1 VIGGDSGID
10 FESVLSWQPQTK
22 VYATPFF
29 DDSRLT
35 IYELF
40 EPMNKVGFISL
51 GCPKNLVDS
60 EVMMGQLKA
69 NGYELTADASEADT
83 VVVNTC
89 GFIDSAKKESIEAIL
104 EAAQLKTNGKAKR
117 LVVAGC
123 LVERYRDEL
132 KASMPEVDAFI
143 GTSQINDILAVCDP
157 QTNTRSLPII
167 TVGNQS
173 ATYLYDESTPRVL
186 ATPSHYA
193 FIKIA
198 EGCDRP
204 CAFCFIPQMRGHF
217 RSRRFG
223 SIVAEAHQLAEEG
236 VKELILVAQDSS
248 RYGEDLGK
256 QDALAHLL
264 RELSHTEG
272 IEWVRVMYTYPTHI
286 SDAFLDV
293 LAEEAKAV
301 KYLDMPLQHASQNVL
316 KLMKRGGNRASLE
329 KLIKRVRERVPGI
342 AVRTT
347 FIAGF
352 PGETDGD
359 FEELLAFVKNVEF
372 DRVGVFT
379 YSDEEGTPAFEL
391 PNKVDPKIAKQ
402 RRIRLMKAQSRISR
416 KRNKAKVG
424 EVLRVIFEGE
434 SNESDLLW
442 QGRIETQAPDIDGCV
457 LINDVPEG
465 FIPLPGEM
473 VNVLITEAQE
483 YDLVGKIVSCQ

>member
-1 VIGGDSGID
+1 M
-10 FESVLSWQPQTK
+10 K
-22 VYATPFF
+22 
-29 DDSRLT
+29 
-35 IYELF
+35 
-40 EPMNKVGFISL
+40 KVGFISL

-60 EVMMGQLKA
+60 EVMMGQLKHS
-69 NGYELTADASEADT
+69 GYEITANAEEADT

-89 GFIDSAKKESIEAIL
+89 GFIDSAKKESIETIL
-104 EAAQLKTNGKAKR
+104 EAARLKAEGKATR

-132 KASMPEVDAFI
+132 KAELPEVDAFI
-143 GTSQINDILAVCDP
+143 GTSQITDILKVCDP
-157 QTNTRSLPII
+157 ATSPRSLPVV
-167 TVGNQS
+167 TLGNQS
-173 ATYLYDESTPRVL
+173 ATYLYDESTPRIL

-256 QDALAHLL
+256 QDALANLL
-264 RELSHTEG
+264 RELSHTDG

-286 SDAFLDV
+286 SDGFLDV
-293 LAEEAKAV
+293 LAEEPKAV

-316 KLMKRGGNRASLE
+316 KRMKRGGNRESLE
-329 KLIKRVRERVPGI
+329 RLIERVRKRVPEI

-347 FIAGF
+347 FITGF
-352 PGETDGD
+352 PGETDAD
-359 FEELLAFVKNVEF
+359 FEELMTFVKNVEF

-379 YSDEEGTPAFEL
+379 YSDEEGTGAFDL
-391 PNKVDPKIAKQ
+391 ADKVDPKIARQ
-402 RRIRLMKAQSRISR
+402 RRTRLMKEQAKISR
-416 KRNKAKVG
+416 RKNKARVG
-424 EVLRVIFEGE
+424 ATVRVLFEGE
-434 SNESDLLW
+434 SKESELLW
-442 QGRIETQAPDIDGCV
+442 QGRMETQAPDIDGCV

-465 FIPLPGEM
+465 VVPEPGDM
-473 VNVLITEAQE
+473 VSVLVTEAQE
-483 YDLVGKIVSCQ
+483 HDLVGSILGVR

>member
-1 VIGGDSGID
+1 M
-10 FESVLSWQPQTK
+10 T
-22 VYATPFF
+22 
-29 DDSRLT
+29 
-35 IYELF
+35 
-40 EPMNKVGFISL
+40 KVGFISL

-60 EVMMGQLKA
+60 EVMMGQLQA
-69 NGYELTADASEADT
+69 NGYQITSEAEDADML
-83 VVVNTC
+83 VVNTC
-89 GFIDSAKKESIEAIL
+89 GFIDAAKQESIDAIL
-104 EAAQLKTNGKAKR
+104 EAGRIKSGGKAQR
-117 LVVAGC
+117 LIVAGC

-143 GTSQINDILAVCDP
+143 GTSQINDILSVCDP
-157 QTNTRSLPII
+157 GTNTRTLP
-167 TVGNQS
+167 VLPLGHQS

-223 SIVAEAHQLAEEG
+223 SIVAEAQQLAEEG

-248 RYGEDLGK
+248 RYGEDLDK

-293 LAEEAKAV
+293 LAEEPKAV

-329 KLIKRVRERVPGI
+329 RLIQRVRSRVPGI

-347 FIAGF
+347 FITGF
-352 PGETDGD
+352 PGETEDD
-359 FEELLAFVKNVEF
+359 FQELLTFIKNVEF

-379 YSDEEGTPAFEL
+379 YSDEEGTPAFDL
-391 PNKVDPKIAKQ
+391 PDKVDPKIAKQ
-402 RRIRLMKAQSRISR
+402 RRALLMKEQSRISR
-416 KRNKAKVG
+416 RRNKAKIGTQV
-424 EVLRVIFEGE
+424 RVMFEGE
-434 SNESDLLW
+434 SNETDLLW
-442 QGRIETQAPDIDGCV
+442 QGRLETQAPDIDGCV
-457 LINDVPEG
+457 LINDVPED
-465 FIPLPGEM
+465 FVPVPGAL
-473 VNVLITEAQE
+473 VLAEITAAHEH
-483 YDLVGKIVSCQ
+483 DLIARIIEH

>member
-1 VIGGDSGID
+1 
-10 FESVLSWQPQTK
+10 
-22 VYATPFF
+22 
-29 DDSRLT
+29 
-35 IYELF
+35 
-40 EPMNKVGFISL
+40 MHKVGFISL

-69 NGYELTADASEADT
+69 TGYQITADASEADT

-89 GFIDSAKKESIEAIL
+89 GFIDAAKKESIEAIL
-104 EAAQLKTNGKAKR
+104 EAARLKSGGKATR

-132 KASMPEVDAFI
+132 KASLPEVDAFI

-157 QTNTRSLPII
+157 KTDTRSLPVIAL
-167 TVGNQS
+167 GNQS

-248 RYGEDLGK
+248 RYGEELGR

-264 RELSHTEG
+264 RELSHTDG

-286 SDAFLDV
+286 SDGFLDV
-293 LAEEAKAV
+293 LADEPKAV

-329 KLIKRVRERVPGI
+329 RLIKRVRDRVPGI

-347 FIAGF
+347 FITGF
-352 PGETDGD
+352 PGETDED
-359 FEELLAFVKNVEF
+359 FEELLGFIKNVEF

-379 YSDEEGTPAFEL
+379 YSDEEGTPAFDL
-391 PNKVDPKIAKQ
+391 PNKVDPKTAKQ
-402 RRIRLMKAQSRISR
+402 RRARLMKEQARISR
-416 KRNKAKVG
+416 KRNKARIG
-424 EVLRVIFEGE
+424 ERVQVIFEGE

-442 QGRIETQAPDIDGCV
+442 QGRMETQAPDIDGCV
-457 LINDVPEG
+457 LINDAPEG
-465 FIPLPGEM
+465 FAPSPGELLD
-473 VNVLITEAQE
+473 VLITEAQQ
-483 YDLVGKIVSCQ
+483 YDLVGRIV

>member
-1 VIGGDSGID
+1 M
-10 FESVLSWQPQTK
+10 K
-22 VYATPFF
+22 
-29 DDSRLT
+29 
-35 IYELF
+35 
-40 EPMNKVGFISL
+40 KVGFISL

-89 GFIDSAKKESIEAIL
+89 GFIDSAKKESIDTIL
-104 EAAQLKTNGKAKR
+104 EAARLKTDGKATR
-117 LVVAGC
+117 LIVAGC

-157 QTNTRSLPII
+157 KTDTRSLPVISL
-167 TVGNQS
+167 GNQS
-173 ATYLYDESTPRVL
+173 STYLYDESTPRVL

-256 QDALAHLL
+256 ADALAHLL
-264 RELSHTEG
+264 RELSHTDG

-286 SDAFLDV
+286 SDGFLDV
-293 LAEEAKAV
+293 LAEEPKAV
-301 KYLDMPLQHASQNVL
+301 KYLDMPLQHASRSVL
-316 KLMKRGGNRASLE
+316 KLMKRGGNRQSLE
-329 KLIKRVRERVPGI
+329 RLIERVRTRVPDI

-347 FIAGF
+347 FITGF
-352 PGETDGD
+352 PGETEAD
-359 FEELLAFVKNVEF
+359 FEELLTFVKNVEF

-379 YSDEEGTPAFEL
+379 YSDEEGTAAFDL
-391 PNKVDPKIAKQ
+391 PNKVDPKVAKQ
-402 RRIRLMKAQSRISR
+402 RRTRLMKEQAKISR
-416 KRNKAKVG
+416 RRNKMRVG
-424 EVLRVIFEGE
+424 QTMRVLFEGE
-434 SNESDLLW
+434 STESDLLW
-442 QGRIETQAPDIDGCV
+442 QGRIETQAPDIDGCI
-457 LINDVPEG
+457 LINDVPED
-465 FIPLPGEM
+465 FVPVPGAM
-473 VNVLITEAQE
+473 VNVLITEAQQ
-483 YDLVGKIVSCQ
+483 YDLVGRILA

>member
-1 VIGGDSGID
+1 M
-10 FESVLSWQPQTK
+10 K
-22 VYATPFF
+22 
-29 DDSRLT
+29 
-35 IYELF
+35 
-40 EPMNKVGFISL
+40 KVGFISL

-104 EAAQLKTNGKAKR
+104 EAARLKTEGLATR
-117 LVVAGC
+117 LIVAGC
-123 LVERYRDEL
+123 LVERYRDDL
-132 KASMPEVDAFI
+132 KLSLPEVDAFI

-157 QTNTRSLPII
+157 KTDTRSLP
-167 TVGNQS
+167 VVSLGNQS

-223 SIVAEAHQLAEEG
+223 SIVAEAQQLAEEG

-256 QDALAHLL
+256 SDALAHLL

-286 SDAFLDV
+286 SDGFLEV
-293 LAEEAKAV
+293 LAEEPKAV
-301 KYLDMPLQHASQNVL
+301 KYLDIPLQHASQNVL
-316 KLMKRGGNRASLE
+316 KLMKRGGNRQSLE
-329 KLIKRVRERVPGI
+329 RLIKRVRARVPGI

-347 FIAGF
+347 FITGF
-352 PGETDGD
+352 PGETEDD

-379 YSDEEGTPAFEL
+379 YSDEEGTPAYDL
-391 PNKVDPKIAKQ
+391 PHKVDSKTAKQ
-402 RRIRLMKAQSRISR
+402 RRARLMKEQAKISR
-416 KRNKAKVG
+416 RRNKTRVG
-424 EVLRVIFEGE
+424 QTVRVLFEGE
-434 SNESDLLW
+434 SSESDLLW
-442 QGRIETQAPDIDGCV
+442 QGRTETQAPDIDGCV
-457 LINDVPEG
+457 LINDVPED
-465 FIPLPGEM
+465 FVPVPGEM
-473 VNVLITEAQE
+473 VNVLITEAQQ
-483 YDLVGKIVSCQ
+483 YDLVGRIV

>member
-1 VIGGDSGID
+1 M
-10 FESVLSWQPQTK
+10 K
-22 VYATPFF
+22 
-29 DDSRLT
+29 
-35 IYELF
+35 
-40 EPMNKVGFISL
+40 KVGFISL

-60 EVMMGQLKA
+60 EVMMGQLKQ
-69 NGYELTADASEADT
+69 NGYQITSDAREADT
-83 VVVNTC
+83 IVVNTC
-89 GFIDSAKKESIEAIL
+89 GFIADAKKESIEAIL
-104 EAAQLKTNGKAKR
+104 EAAGLKTEGKAQR
-117 LVVAGC
+117 LIVAGC

-132 KASMPEVDAFI
+132 QASMPEVDAFI
-143 GTSQINDILAVCDP
+143 GTSQINDILTVCDP
-157 QTNTRSLPII
+157 AINTRTLPVIAL
-167 TVGNQS
+167 GNQS

-198 EGCDRP
+198 EGCNRP

-223 SIVAEAHQLAEEG
+223 SIVAEAQQLAEEG

-256 QDALAHLL
+256 ADALAHLL

-286 SDAFLDV
+286 SDGFLDV
-293 LAEEAKAV
+293 LAEEPKAV

-316 KLMKRGGNRASLE
+316 KLMKRGGNRASLTR
-329 KLIKRVRERVPGI
+329 LIARVRKRVPDI

-347 FIAGF
+347 FITGF
-352 PGETDGD
+352 PGETAED
-359 FEELLAFVKNVEF
+359 FEELLGFVREVEF

-379 YSDEEGTPAFEL
+379 YSDEEGTPAYDL

-402 RRIRLMKAQSRISR
+402 RRTLLMKEQSRISR
-416 KRNKAKVG
+416 RRNKQRIGATVR
-424 EVLRVIFEGE
+424 VLFEGE
-434 SNESDLLW
+434 SNESELLW
-442 QGRIETQAPDIDGCV
+442 QGRMETQAPDIDGCV

-465 FIPLPGEM
+465 FVPISGQF
-473 VNVLITEAQE
+473 VDVLISGAQE
-483 YDLVGKIVSCQ
+483 YDLIGAIVAG

>member
-1 VIGGDSGID
+1 MKKI
-10 FESVLSWQPQTK
+10 
-22 VYATPFF
+22 
-29 DDSRLT
+29 
-35 IYELF
+35 
-40 EPMNKVGFISL
+40 GFISL

-60 EVMMGQLKA
+60 EVMMGQLRQA
-69 NGYELTADASEADT
+69 GYEITNDESAAETL
-83 VVVNTC
+83 VVNTC
-89 GFIDSAKKESIEAIL
+89 GFIDAAKRESVEAIL
-104 EAAQLKTNGKAKR
+104 EAARMKSEGKCRR

-132 KASMPEVDAFI
+132 RAEIPEVDAFI
-143 GTSQINDILAVCDP
+143 GTNQINDILAVCDP
-157 QTNTRSLPII
+157 KVNTRSLP
-167 TVGNQS
+167 VLPLGNQT

-186 ATPSHYA
+186 ATPAHYA
-193 FIKIA
+193 FVKIA

-286 SDAFLDV
+286 SDCFLDV
-293 LAEEAKAV
+293 LAEEPKAV
-301 KYLDMPLQHASQNVL
+301 KYLDMPLQHASQNIL

-329 KLIKRVRERVPGI
+329 RLIERIRDRVPDI

-347 FIAGF
+347 FITGF
-352 PGETDGD
+352 PGETEQD
-359 FEELLAFVKNVEF
+359 FAELLGFVKNVEF

-379 YSDEEGTPAFEL
+379 YSDEEGTPAFDL
-391 PNKVDPKIAKQ
+391 PDKVQPRTAA
-402 RRIRLMKAQSRISR
+402 RRRNALMKEQ
-416 KRNKAKVG
+416 AK
-424 EVLRVIFEGE
+424 I
-434 SNESDLLW
+434 
-442 QGRIETQAPDIDGCV
+442 
-457 LINDVPEG
+457 
-465 FIPLPGEM
+465 
-473 VNVLITEAQE
+473 
-483 YDLVGKIVSCQ
+483 

>member
-1 VIGGDSGID
+1 MG
-10 FESVLSWQPQTK
+10 
-22 VYATPFF
+22 
-29 DDSRLT
+29 RL
-35 IYELF
+35 
-40 EPMNKVGFISL
+40 KQKGFQI
-51 GCPKNLVDS
+51 
-60 EVMMGQLKA
+60 
-69 NGYELTADASEADT
+69 TADAEDADT

-104 EAAQLKTNGKAKR
+104 EAARLKTEGKATR
-117 LVVAGC
+117 LIVAGC

-132 KASMPEVDAFI
+132 KAEMPEVDAFI
-143 GTSQINDILAVCDP
+143 GTSQINDILSVCDP
-157 QTNTRSLPII
+157 KTNTRSLPVIPL
-167 TVGNQS
+167 GNQT
-173 ATYLYDESTPRVL
+173 ATYLYNESTPRVL

-264 RELSHTEG
+264 RELSHTDG
-272 IEWVRVMYTYPTHI
+272 IEWVPVMYTYPTHI

-293 LAEEAKAV
+293 LAEEPKAV

-316 KLMKRGGNRASLE
+316 KLMKRGGNRGSLE
-329 KLIKRVRERVPGI
+329 RLIERVRKRVPDI

-347 FIAGF
+347 FITGF
-352 PGETDGD
+352 PGETEED
-359 FEELLAFVKNVEF
+359 FDELMALVKNVEF

-379 YSDEEGTPAFEL
+379 YSDEEGTPAFDL
-391 PNKVDPKIAKQ
+391 PNKVDPKIAK
-402 RRIRLMKAQSRISR
+402 RRRDYLMKAQSKIAKR
-416 KRNKAKVG
+416 KHQSLIGKTVR
-424 EVLRVIFEGE
+424 VLFEGE
-434 SNESDLLW
+434 SNETDLLW
-442 QGRIETQAPDIDGCV
+442 QGRMETQAPDIDGCV
-457 LINDVPEG
+457 LINDAPEKLN
-465 FIPLPGEM
+465 PQPGEF

-483 YDLVGKIVSCQ
+483 YDLVGRIVAVA

>member
-1 VIGGDSGID
+1 M
-10 FESVLSWQPQTK
+10 K
-22 VYATPFF
+22 
-29 DDSRLT
+29 
-35 IYELF
+35 
-40 EPMNKVGFISL
+40 KVGFISL

-60 EVMMGQLKA
+60 EVMMGQLKS
-69 NGYELTADASEADT
+69 NGYELTADANEADT

-89 GFIDSAKKESIEAIL
+89 GFIDAAKKESIDAIL
-104 EAAQLKTNGKAKR
+104 EAARLKSDGKATR

-132 KASMPEVDAFI
+132 KVSLPEVDAFI

-157 QTNTRSLPII
+157 QTDTRSLPVISL
-167 TVGNQS
+167 GNQS

-223 SIVAEAHQLAEEG
+223 SIVAEAQQLAEEG

-264 RELSHTEG
+264 RELSHTDG

-286 SDAFLDV
+286 SDPFLDV
-293 LAEEAKAV
+293 LAEEPKAV

-316 KLMKRGGNRASLE
+316 RLMKRGGNRASLE
-329 KLIKRVRERVPGI
+329 RLIKRVRDRVPGI

-347 FIAGF
+347 FITGF
-352 PGETDGD
+352 PGETEED
-359 FEELLAFVKNVEF
+359 FEELLGFVRTIEF

-379 YSDEEGTPAFEL
+379 YSDEEGTPAFDL
-391 PNKVDPKIAKQ
+391 PNKVDPRLAKQ
-402 RRIRLMKAQSRISR
+402 RRARLMKEQARISR
-416 KRNKAKVG
+416 KRNKARIG
-424 EVLRVIFEGE
+424 ERVQVIFEGE

-442 QGRIETQAPDIDGCV
+442 QGRMETQAPDIDGCV
-457 LINDVPEG
+457 IINDSPDG
-465 FIPLPGEM
+465 FAPKPGDL
-473 VNVLITEAQE
+473 VNVLITEAQQ
-483 YDLVGKIVSCQ
+483 YDLVGRIVV